1 MNEIHSLEIVKKVCS
16 FPGRGSSHTFRRL
29 LHFPR
34 SYAYAQPSRP
44 YITRLQSSWNDTI
57 VSSTMSHPAEQIN
70 QNNWKIA
77 NREYD
82 DAIESLTRTL
92 KTLKLYL
99 LSDDCHTKVA
109 ISAGLYRGEDS
120 DRSDKRTVSAMAST
134 DGFDYDFFSLPNTSS
149 FLSFSDS
156 VCIDSTFEYR
166 DDDNYATRSDSESPL
181 QLSLFRDPI
190 MVLYRKPLDMQICR
204 ELTYVTIYNLAL
216 SYHLKSLELEASSTS
231 HKRTSHLRKALSLYE
246 LSQVLQMEKSITIRA
261 NAVHSMALVS
271 NLRHLHHELG
281 NSEKVDMCSEHLL
294 ATMMY
299 ILFCG
304 EAEVLGNSIED
315 FFDAILPLISKPTTA
330 SAA

>member
-1 MNEIHSLEIVKKVCS
+1 MLNHLDHK
-16 FPGRGSSHTFRRL
+16 
-29 LHFPR
+29 
-34 SYAYAQPSRP
+34 
-44 YITRLQSSWNDTI
+44 TRLQPSWNELI

-92 KTLKLYL
+92 KILKLYL
-99 LSDDCHTKVA
+99 SGDCHTKVA
-109 ISAGLYRGEDS
+109 IPAELHRGEDS
-120 DRSDKRTVSAMAST
+120 DRSDKCTLSSMSSA

-149 FLSFSDS
+149 FLRFSDS
-156 VCIDSTFEYR
+156 ACIDSTFEYR
-166 DDDNYATRSDSESPL
+166 DDDNDASCSDSESPL

-204 ELTYVTIYNLAL
+204 ELTYVSLYNLAL
-216 SYHLKSLELEASSTS
+216 SYHLKSLEPGASSTS
-231 HKRTSHLRKALSLYE
+231 QIRMSHLQKALSLYE
-246 LSQVLQMEKSITIRA
+246 LSQVLQMEKSITIRV

-271 NLRHLHHELG
+271 NLRHIHHELG
-281 NSEKVDMCSEHLL
+281 NSEKADMCSEHLL

-304 EAEVLGNSIED
+304 EAEVLGDSIEE
-315 FFDAILPLISKPTTA
+315 FFDVILPLISKPTTA

>member
-1 MNEIHSLEIVKKVCS
+1 MLNQLDHK
-16 FPGRGSSHTFRRL
+16 P
-29 LHFPR
+29 
-34 SYAYAQPSRP
+34 
-44 YITRLQSSWNDTI
+44 RLQPYWNDSI

-70 QNNWKIA
+70 QSNWKIA
-77 NREYD
+77 NMEYD
-82 DAIESLTRTL
+82 DAIESLTHTL
-92 KTLKLYL
+92 KALKLYL
-99 LSDDCHTKVA
+99 SGDCHTKVA
-109 ISAGLYRGEDS
+109 ISAGLYHGEDIN
-120 DRSDKRTVSAMAST
+120 RSDKCTVSSMSST

-156 VCIDSTFEYR
+156 ACIDSIFEYR
-166 DDDNYATRSDSESPL
+166 DDDNNATCSDSESPL

-190 MVLYRKPLDMQICR
+190 MVLFRKPLDMQICR

-231 HKRTSHLRKALSLYE
+231 HKRISHLRKALSLYE
-246 LSQVLQMEKSITIRA
+246 LSQVLLMEKSVTIRV

-271 NLRHLHHELG
+271 NLRHIHHGLG

-304 EAEVLGNSIED
+304 EAEVLGNSIEE
-315 FFDAILPLISKPTTA
+315 FFDLILPLISKPTTA